1 MTTAKRK
8 AAIRAK
14 GGTAATAWM
23 VLDDTGRILAVADP
37 PYHCGDG
44 EVELPLP
51 AASEGSNLRDWVRRD
66 DAWVREPEPTEVPT
80 EACFRPEEIV
90 ELLLS
95 IQELCMTISLQLEA
109 LIQQGKGGDSHGP

>member
-51 AASEGSNLRDWVRRD
+51 AAAEGSNLRDWVRRD
-66 DAWVREPEPTEVPT
+66 DAWVHDPLLHDVTPD
-80 EACFRPEEIV
+80 ACFRMEELV
-90 ELLLS
+90 EILLS
-95 IQELCMTISLQLEA
+95 IQELCMGLTVQLEE
-109 LIQQGKGGDSHGP
+109 LIQQGKG